1 MARSIQKKQ
10 ESQGPSPTPSPT
22 SKVEPTQLQQAPLAS
37 LGQEP
42 SKVSPHPVSDVIQIG
57 VIPEPEPVPVERPTV
72 SVDDK
77 GIIQIN

>member
-1 MARSIQKKQ
+1 MARSIQRKQ
-10 ESQGPSPTPSPT
+10 EPLAPSPTPSPT

-42 SKVSPHPVSDVIQIG
+42 SKVPPHPASDVIQIG
-57 VIPEPEPVPVERPTV
+57 AIPEPEPVPVERPTV

>member
-1 MARSIQKKQ
+1 MARNTQKKL
-10 ESQGPSPTPSPT
+10 EPPAPSRTVSPTGSS
-22 SKVEPTQLQQAPLAS
+22 SKPEAQPAPLAS

-42 SKVSPHPVSDVIQIG
+42 SKVPPHPVSDVIQIG
-57 VIPEPEPVPVERPTV
+57 AIPEPEPVPVERPTV